1 MGTVIAILL
10 ISLALH
16 SIITWLG
23 KRAPTVV
30 YFIEDF
36 SGTIL
41 MYCIL
46 TWVGQ
51 AGDTERQKPSMLFA
65 YTSLYFFFVFVSK
78 ISRST
83 LYEEVPK
90 RNNRIS
96 LLAEFSLFITSA
108 VLVRFL
114 NHITGSFLHP
124 EKHTLLYLTLVI
136 AIYYILEKLYI
147 EYSKSKKSATQK
159 S

>member
-1 MGTVIAILL
+1 MGAVIAILL

-16 SIITWLG
+16 SVITWLG
-23 KRAPTVV
+23 KRAPAIV

-41 MYCIL
+41 LYCIL

-51 AGDTERQKPSMLFA
+51 ADNTDKQKPSMLFA
-65 YTSLYFFFVFVSK
+65 YTALYFFFVFISK

-83 LYEEVPK
+83 LYEEIPT

-96 LLAEFSLFITSA
+96 LLAEFSLFIASA
-108 VLVRFL
+108 ALVRIINL
-114 NHITGSFLHP
+114 ATGSFLLP
-124 EKHTLLYLTLVI
+124 EKHTFIYLMLVI
-136 AIYYILEKLYI
+136 ATYYIMEKLYI
-147 EYSKSKKSATQK
+147 KHSKTKQPDHQK